1 MVVAEFL
8 LEDAYKAV
16 AEQLENG
23 TFQSPKKPNTLM
35 KEVLIICV

>member
-8 LEDAYKAV
+8 LDAYKAV
-16 AEQLENG
+16 AEQLETERFNLR
-23 TFQSPKKPNTLM
+23 KPNTLM

>member
-8 LEDAYKAV
+8 DAYKAV
-16 AEQLENG
+16 AEQLETERFNLL
-23 TFQSPKKPNTLM
+23 KKPNTLM